1 MLIAGR
7 VLYRVSSDIFPSD
20 RNQVS
25 CNLSYKLSRKLRAF
39 DFGNDLANQAR
50 QIQEVD
56 LNPNL
61 EIPNILLVKPT
72 GESMMDIM
80 HDLGIVG
87 VGIIC

>member
-7 VLYRVSSDIFPSD
+7 VLHRVSSDIFPLD
-20 RNQVS
+20 RNQGS
-25 CNLSYKLSRKLRAF
+25 CNSSYKLSRKLRAF
-39 DFGNDLANQAR
+39 GFGNHLANQAR

-80 HDLGIVG
+80 HDLSIVG